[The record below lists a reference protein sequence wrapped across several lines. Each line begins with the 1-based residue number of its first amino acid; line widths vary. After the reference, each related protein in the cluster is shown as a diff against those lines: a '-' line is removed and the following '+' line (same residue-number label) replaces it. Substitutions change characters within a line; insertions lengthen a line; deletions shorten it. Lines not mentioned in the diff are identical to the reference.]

1 MSIYV
6 DDVDSVVDGGDGTLE
21 PHTTAARVP
30 RVPARSGE
38 RGMVSIYPLV
48 I

>member
-1 MSIYV
+1 MSTYV

-21 PHTTAARVP
+21 PHTTAT